1 MFAWVKK
8 NAVALSVATLMF
20 AIMAAVMAEFLVN
33 GDVLE
38 DVWGATLSSQ
48 GMLWTWRIGGL
59 VTWPVFMW
67 LLLRPHAVESS
78 AEGRQM
84 LVRTLV
90 IAALYGGGGL
100 WAISE
105 CWRAFAAL
113 DEHVMSVVAP
123 FMALASLGLPYLYTW
138 GFVAIYGLARD
149 GLAGRTEHGWMA
161 RSLGATVLGIYAIGA
176 LIYAAFAVIALPVA
190 MMMGMLPDD
199 AGIHLA
205 ADLFGIA
212 LSTGNFMS
220 QWYAFYQVD
229 QWFDE
234 EASVQVALT
243 PSAPPEVAAQP
254 GFVPAGPAA
263 PQGTVVLPDGRLVT
277 PDGRVYV
284 PQGYAAPQPGPAPS
298 APAAPAQDTGAP
310 SATPTTPAPPTPLAP
325 PSDGSD
331 PYGYGSK
338 GW

>member
-1 MFAWVKK
+1 MLAWAKK

-20 AIMAAVMAEFLVN
+20 AVMAAVMAEFLVS
-33 GDVLE
+33 GDVFE
-38 DVWGATLSSQ
+38 DAWGATLSSQ

-67 LLLRPHAVESS
+67 LLLRPHS
-78 AEGRQM
+78 AGASVAGRQV
-84 LVRTLV
+84 LARTLV
-90 IAALYGGGGL
+90 VAALYGGGGL
-100 WAISE
+100 WIISE
-105 CWRAFAAL
+105 CWRAFATL
-113 DEHVMSVVAP
+113 NEHAMSVVAP

-176 LIYAAFAVIALPVA
+176 LIYAAFAVVALPVA
-190 MMMGMLPDD
+190 MIMGMLPDD
-199 AGIHLA
+199 AGMHLA

-234 EASVQVALT
+234 DESAKVAPI
-243 PSAPPEVAAQP
+243 PSMPPEVAVQP
-254 GFVPAGPAA
+254 GFAPAGPTA
-263 PQGTVVLPDGRLVT
+263 PQGTVIFPDGRLVT

-284 PQGYAAPQPGPAPS
+284 PQGYAAPQPGSSPS
-298 APAAPAQDTGAP
+298 VPAALAQDVDGSP
-310 SATPTTPAPPTPLAP
+310 TPPAPPAQPA
-325 PSDGSD
+325 DGSD